1 MALKPS
7 MSGGYMKRLILLAS
21 AFVLAIPAPFVA
33 APAAAEGRTGVVEF
47 CKVDVPQNPPA
58 VLGNCVGF
66 INTLTNESPG
76 LVPILC
82 DYFEMFFPDVFYGA
96 YDDHGQCV
104 VDRAQ
109 QLPF

>member
-1 MALKPS
+1 
-7 MSGGYMKRLILLAS
+7 MKRIAMLGAAVALA
-21 AFVLAIPAPFVA
+21 VPAPLIVP
-33 APAAAEGRTGVVEF
+33 APAAAESRAGVVDF

-66 INTLTNESPG
+66 VNTLINDAPG

-82 DYFEMFFPDVFYGA
+82 DYFEMFFPDVFYDA
-96 YDDHGQCV
+96 YEDHGQCV

-109 QLPF
+109 QLPL